1 MLETLGLTVGRGRT
15 PVARLE
21 DAALGAGD
29 AALILGPSGSGKT
42 TALFTLAGLLPPIDG
57 MVRLDGEAFSGL
69 PAHRRAIV
77 RGCRMGV
84 VFQDMHLLSGLS
96 VLDNL
101 LLAPFAAGLPQD
113 RAAAFERLR
122 AVGLEHLADRQAERL
137 SRGEAQRVAVARVML
152 MTPRLLLAAMGP
164 SGSAADR
171 RGSCPADREGWP
183 GLATRLGQPAPRS
196 AAAGRRPGPAP
207 ARWSHE
213 VIEVRLSR
221 PIEAGY
227 HLVEVT
233 GVLQLANDGE
243 KGLFFVIPEGA
254 ARIVEHIFI

>member
-1 MLETLGLTVGRGRT
+1 LLETLGLTVGRGRT
-15 PVARLE
+15 PVGSLE

-69 PAHRRAIV
+69 PAHRRATV
-77 RGCRMGV
+77 RGRRMGV

-137 SRGEAQRVAVARVML
+137 SRGEAQRVAVARAML
-152 MTPRLLLAAMGP
+152 MTPRLLLADEPTASLDDANAHQVVDLLLEASRSTG
-164 SGSAADR
+164 ATLVIATHDQR
-171 RGSCPADREGWP
+171 LTCRIP
-183 GLATRLGQPAPRS
+183 GRLALHPCRIE
-196 AAAGRRPGPAP
+196 AAA
-207 ARWSHE
+207 
-213 VIEVRLSR
+213 
-221 PIEAGY
+221 
-227 HLVEVT
+227 
-233 GVLQLANDGE
+233 
-243 KGLFFVIPEGA
+243 
-254 ARIVEHIFI
+254 